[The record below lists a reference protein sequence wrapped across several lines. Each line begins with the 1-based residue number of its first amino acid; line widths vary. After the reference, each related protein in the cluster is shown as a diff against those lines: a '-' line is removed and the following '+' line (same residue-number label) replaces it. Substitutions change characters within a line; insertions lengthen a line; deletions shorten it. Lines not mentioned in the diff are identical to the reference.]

1 MVLSFKQFKES
12 EPNILV
18 EDIAWG
24 LVTEDIIENSKR
36 PVDKLFNIDENHI
49 FLPNPPKNTS
59 TKTEIELELLEKINN
74 KLTDEDIESIK
85 KYDNNF
91 INSFYEYLDDNNLE
105 YNKEEIEG
113 LVENVETVTLR
124 EKIKFNRP
132 RPHQLGPKFGI
143 AVTNKYYKE
152 SKVSGTPSYPSG
164 HASQAMFITLYLTEK
179 YPSNKTALTEINNE
193 ISNSRLLASVH
204 YPIDILAG
212 QTLGHIL
219 YHNHYKGL

>member
-1 MVLSFKQFKES
+1 MVISFKQFEES
-12 EPNILV
+12 APTKSLG
-18 EDIAWG
+18 DITWG

-36 PVDKLFNIDENHI
+36 PLNKLFNIDENHI
-49 FLPNPPKNTS
+49 FLPNPPKNNNIR
-59 TKTEIELELLEKINN
+59 TETELELLEKINN
-74 KLTDEDIESIK
+74 RLTDKDIKSIE

-91 INSFYEYLDDNNLE
+91 LNAFYEYLDNNNLK
-105 YNKEEIEG
+105 YDKEEIEE

-143 AVTNKYYKE
+143 AVTNKYYKK
-152 SKVSGTPSYPSG
+152 SKVSETPSYPSG
-164 HASQAMFITLYLTEK
+164 HASQSMFVTLYLTDK
-179 YPSNKTALTEINNE
+179 YPSHRTALSEINNE

-212 QTLGHIL
+212 QTLGHL
-219 YHNHYKGL
+219 LFNNHYKGL